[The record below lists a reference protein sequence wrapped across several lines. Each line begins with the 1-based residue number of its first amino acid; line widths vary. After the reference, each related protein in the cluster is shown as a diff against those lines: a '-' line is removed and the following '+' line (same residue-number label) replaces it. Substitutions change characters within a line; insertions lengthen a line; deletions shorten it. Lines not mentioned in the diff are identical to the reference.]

1 MIVRRSS
8 RPSSSHSSHSCQSTN
23 IAAAGGSLE
32 ATGTIEESTILATTG
47 ESQGLTA
54 VQQAAGA
61 IEQSTKAG
69 GAIEQSTGELWSTI
83 AVSGASEGLAAVQEA
98 AGACEE
104 PTDMESLGSD
114 IPAGF
119 VIVNSRTL
127 YDVSHR
133 HTHTGHRDVR
143 GRVCQVM

>member
-1 MIVRRSS
+1 M
-8 RPSSSHSSHSCQSTN
+8 C
-23 IAAAGGSLE
+23 E
-32 ATGTIEESTILATTG
+32 ACGKLVEKQHFTKHEAVTPHTPGT
-47 ESQGLTA
+47 
-54 VQQAAGA
+54 

-69 GAIEQSTGELWSTI
+69 GAIEQSAGELWSTI
-83 AVSGASEGLAAVQEA
+83 PDSGASERLAAVQEA